1 MFGKIVA
8 HKKLLIIATVFI
20 VLTAVTAILLV
31 GPLKNIW
38 SRNDQAPTK
47 TADSLKADAI
57 EAIKTNNNDE
67 AKTLLQEAKTKYDEA
82 GDTDNSVDVQAQLK
96 IIEYEQ
102 QQATNPT
109 TTTTEQTDI
118 NAPAPVTN

>member
-8 HKKLLIIATVFI
+8 HKKLLIIAVVLI
-20 VLTAVTAILLV
+20 VLAAITTILLV

-38 SRNDQAPTK
+38 SRNDQAPAK

-67 AKTLLQEAKTKYDEA
+67 AKTLLQEAKTEYDEA
-82 GDTDNSVDVQAQLK
+82 GDIDNSVDVEAQLK

-102 QQATNPT
+102 QQAAGST
-109 TTTTEQTDI
+109 TTATTSET
-118 NAPAPVTN
+118 PTPVTN

>member
-8 HKKLLIIATVFI
+8 HKKLLIIATVFV
-20 VLTAVTAILLV
+20 VLAAATAILLV

-67 AKTLLQEAKTKYDEA
+67 AKTLLQEAKIKYDEA
-82 GDTDNSVDVQAQLK
+82 GDTNNSIDVQTQIK

-109 TTTTEQTDI
+109 PATTNQTDI
-118 NAPAPVTN
+118 YTPAPVTN